1 MFRDELSSTSGTLSE
16 SDRKA
21 ILLRCGE
28 ARWATDQATR
38 GDCCDP
44 CFRRVKLNWRWRFC
58 QASENCSLL
67 LSVRFVSIT
76 RGATYLCETTSYTP
90 FTTGRIQQIVKQ
102 SVLSHM
108 KITSGHRQVFLS
120 GAAKDSPSN
129 RATASSPS
137 RNEWRRD
144 TGTNDRSLQVVTK
157 L

>member
-102 SVLSHM
+102 YREEAGINQPVHPHLFRHQV
-108 KITSGHRQVFLS
+108 ITTLPRRGF
-120 GAAKDSPSN
+120 P
-129 RATASSPS
+129 TA
-137 RNEWRRD
+137 RFN
-144 TGTNDRSLQVVTK
+144 
-157 L
+157 